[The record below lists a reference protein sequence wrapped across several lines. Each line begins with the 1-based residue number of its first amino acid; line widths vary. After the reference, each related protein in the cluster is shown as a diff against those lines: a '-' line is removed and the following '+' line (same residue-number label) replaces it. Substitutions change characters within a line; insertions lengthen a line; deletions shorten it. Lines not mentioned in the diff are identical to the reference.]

1 MIQEKRETL
10 KKGVEE
16 IIHVSSAVNLSEET
30 IAVAKKTYKDAVK
43 DDGCE
48 FTGRSVEL
56 IAYTALLI
64 ATRKTGEV
72 RTAKEIAD
80 AGSKEVDASSIL
92 RTHKYL
98 CETLDL
104 GLVLAQASDFVD
116 RIATVLELTE
126 DEVQRAKE
134 IITAVEDVQGIQ
146 NKGGKTIAGAVVYYV
161 GSQGEGHGKYTQEE
175 IAESVDI
182 TALTVRKNYR
192 DVKDIVDEE

>member
-16 IIHVSSAVNLSEET
+16 INQVSDTINLSEET
-30 IAVAKKTYKDAVK
+30 ITVAVNTYEDAVNN
-43 DDGCE
+43 DECE

-64 ATRKTGEV
+64 ATRETGDV

-80 AGSKEVDASSIL
+80 AGSKDVGESNVL

-116 RIATVLELTE
+116 RIASILGLSEK
-126 DEVQRAKE
+126 EVQRAKE
-134 IITAVEDVQGIQ
+134 VISDVEDVKGIQ
-146 NKGGKTIAGAVVYYV
+146 NKGGKTIAGAVVYYI
-161 GSQGEGHGKYTQEE
+161 GSHGEGHGKYTQQE
-175 IAESVDI
+175 IADSVDI

-192 DVKDIVDEE
+192 DVKSIIEGE